1 MRILGMALLATVAL
15 ATSVA
20 AQTVP
25 QESKPATPTDKLWKV
40 EVSGLGG

>member
-1 MRILGMALLATVAL
+1 MRTLASTLLAAFVF

-25 QESKPATPTDKLWKV
+25 QESKPATTTDKLWKI